1 MMSEQIAHA
10 NGLAIAYE
18 TFGDPSDQPLL
29 LVMGLGMQMIHWDPA
44 FCELLASRG
53 FHVIRFDNRDT
64 GHSTKIEGGPRP
76 NVIAAMAGNTRSAPY
91 RLNDMAA
98 DAAGLL
104 DHLEIEAAHVVGV
117 SMGGMIAQ
125 QLAARHPDRVLS
137 LCSIMST
144 TGARIAGLPRLGVL
158 GVLFR
163 KAPRDRDAYVEHFLR
178 IFKRIGSPGFP
189 MDEERVRTLASAG
202 YDRCFY
208 PAGVERQLVAIM
220 ASGNRTADLRRVT
233 APTLVIHGGDD
244 PLVPLRGGRATARA
258 IHGAQLLVIDG
269 MGHDLPR
276 EAWPQI
282 ADAIERNA
290 GRAEAP
296 GRDTGAA
303 ATVEPA

>member
-1 MMSEQIAHA
+1 MSEQIAQA

-18 TFGDPSDQPLL
+18 TFGDPADPPLL
-29 LVMGLGMQMIHWDPA
+29 LVMGMGMQMIHWDPA
-44 FCELLASRG
+44 FCELLAGRG

-64 GHSTKIEGGPRP
+64 GHSSKIEGGPRP
-76 NVIAAMAGNTRSAPY
+76 NVLAAMAGNPRSASY

-98 DAAGLL
+98 DTAALL
-104 DHLEIEAAHVVGV
+104 DHLEIRAAHLVGV
-117 SMGGMIAQ
+117 SMGGMVAQ
-125 QLAARHPDRVLS
+125 QLAARHADRVLS

-163 KAPRDRDAYVEHFLR
+163 KAPRDRDAYVEHFLG

-189 MDEERVRTLASAG
+189 VDEDRARTLARAG

-220 ASGNRTADLRRVT
+220 ASGNRTEDLRRIT
-233 APTLVIHGGDD
+233 APTVVIHGRDD
-244 PLVPLRGGRATARA
+244 PLVPLRAGRATARA
-258 IHGAQLLVIDG
+258 IPGAQLVVIDG

-276 EAWPQI
+276 EVWPQI

-290 GRAEAP
+290 ARATPEA
-296 GRDTGAA
+296 AVS
-303 ATVEPA
+303 ATTTAPEPA